1 MNILDE
7 NDRAALIEYLSK
19 YATDDLLVRAV
30 EEIKENREFTRGRM
44 ISLSRY
50 IGHKPTPAP
59 VPVPV
64 PTSALSESSEPVE
77 QPPGTACSRVGTKT
91 KELILTKCMVPSTL
105 EEINSVLGRT
115 KSKLD
120 DTQSILTRLW
130 TLDLLTYNR
139 GRYVKK

>member
-7 NDRAALIEYLSK
+7 IDRTALIEYLSK

-59 VPVPV
+59 AAPDPVPG
-64 PTSALSESSEPVE
+64 ESSEPVE

>member
-7 NDRAALIEYLSK
+7 IDRTALIEYLSK

-59 VPVPV
+59 AAPDPVPG
-64 PTSALSESSEPVE
+64 ESSEPIK
-77 QPPGTACSRVGTKT
+77 QPPGTPCSRVGSDTR
-91 KELILTKCMVPSTL
+91 ELILTKCTVPSTL
-105 EEINSVLGRT
+105 EEINSALRRT
-115 KSKLD
+115 KSKLG
-120 DTQSILTRLW
+120 DTENVLARLW
-130 TLDLLTYNR
+130 TLGLLTYKQ
-139 GRYVKK
+139 GRYAKK